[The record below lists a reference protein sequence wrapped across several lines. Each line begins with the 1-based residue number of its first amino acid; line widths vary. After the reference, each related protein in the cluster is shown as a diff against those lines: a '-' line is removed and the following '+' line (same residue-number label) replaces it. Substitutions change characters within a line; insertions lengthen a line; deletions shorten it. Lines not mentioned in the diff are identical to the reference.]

1 MTLVEAAAGE
11 APGLMSHRVQP
22 DGPQA
27 GSVPCPTP
35 RRKPVVSLIVPTL
48 DEERNIGWVLER
60 LPPVVDEVILVD
72 GRSTDDTIAVAR
84 RVRPDIRVVLER
96 RAGKGAALR
105 AGFAAARG
113 DFIAMIDAD
122 GSMDPS
128 EIEQYIAPLRHGLDF
143 VKGSRFMTGG
153 GTSDMSHI
161 RRLGNASLLGAVNVL
176 YDTTFTDLCY
186 GFMAFRRD
194 RLGDLQLTADGFEI
208 ETEMVVR
215 AILGGLSISEVP
227 SFEAERLH
235 GDSHLSAWRDG
246 RRVLATLLRER
257 FVRRDGR
264 QLQPSLSAAA

>member
-1 MTLVEAAAGE
+1 MTLVESAAGS
-11 APGLMSHRVQP
+11 APARPSQPAQP
-22 DGPQA
+22 DGPQ
-27 GSVPCPTP
+27 
-35 RRKPVVSLIVPTL
+35 VSLIVPAL
-48 DEERNIGWVLER
+48 NEERNIGWVLER
-60 LPPVVDEVILVD
+60 LPLFVDEVILVD

-84 RVRPDIRVVLER
+84 RVRPDVRVVLER

-122 GSMDPS
+122 GSMDPG
-128 EIEQYIAPLRHGLDF
+128 EIERFISPLRDGRDF
-143 VKGSRFMTGG
+143 VKGSRFMVGG
-153 GTSDMSHI
+153 GTSDMSQV
-161 RRLGNASLLGAVNVL
+161 RRLGNASLLGAVNAL
-176 YDTTFTDLCY
+176 YGTTFTDLCY

-194 RLGDLQLTADGFEI
+194 RLDVMQLEADGFEI

-235 GDSHLSAWRDG
+235 GESHLSAWRDG

-257 FVRRDGR
+257 FVQRDGR
-264 QLQPSLSAAA
+264 RLQPSLSAAA